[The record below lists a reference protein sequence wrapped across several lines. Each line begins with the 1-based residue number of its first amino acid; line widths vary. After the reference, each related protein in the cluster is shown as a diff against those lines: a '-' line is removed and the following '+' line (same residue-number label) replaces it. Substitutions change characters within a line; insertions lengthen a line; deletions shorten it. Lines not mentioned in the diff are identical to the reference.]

1 MSGCPEVG
9 ADVVLPEVD
18 AVVVGLGWAGAIVAT
33 ELAQA
38 GWSVVGL
45 ERGPTR
51 DSTPL
56 FAKHDELR
64 FKVRHELMQ
73 DVAQETW
80 TFRHHPDEPALP
92 VRRLG
97 AFLPGTGV
105 GGSALHYGGSL
116 VRFPPW
122 EFELRTRTEARY
134 GSAAL
139 PRDAT
144 VEDWGVTYEDLEPDY
159 LRFERSAGVSGLDG
173 ANPFDGPRSAPFPQA
188 PPTFGEATTRFA
200 QAARSVG
207 LHPYP
212 MPLAVRAGETTPAGG
227 PPGRCTYCGDCTYH
241 PCAVAAR
248 ADPTTTLLPAAQ
260 ATGRLEVRPLAQV
273 RRVVHERGRARGVRY
288 QTPEGSVVEQ
298 PAGVV
303 VLAAYTFSNVRLLLL
318 SGLGEPYDLAT
329 GSGQV
334 GRNYAYN
341 VHARGTAFFAER
353 RFKNY
358 MAAGAGGYGVADFA
372 ADNFDHTGLGF
383 IGGAHLQVASGAP
396 PITSLT
402 VPPGTPNWG
411 AGWRRAIRDWYDRSI
426 TISAV
431 GSVLA
436 YRDSCLDLDPRYRDA
451 WGDPLLRITFDWHA
465 NELAIAAYSA
475 ERIGEILRAMRPDR
489 SAIQA
494 DVGHFDVVPY
504 QGTHNTGGAIMGTDP
519 GRSVVNTSLRLWDA
533 ENVWVVG
540 GSAFPQN
547 GTPGPTATIGALAYR
562 AARAI
567 QRARSA

>member
-1 MSGCPEVG
+1 VSGRRDVA
-9 ADVVLPEVD
+9 ADVVLAEVD
-18 AVVVGLGWAGAIVAT
+18 AVVVGLGWAGAIVAG
-33 ELAQA
+33 ELARA
-38 GWSVVGL
+38 GWTVVGL
-45 ERGPTR
+45 ERGPAREATA
-51 DSTPL
+51 L

-73 DVAQETW
+73 DVARETW
-80 TFRHHPDEPALP
+80 TFRHHPREAALP

-122 EFELRTRTEARY
+122 EFELPSRTRARY
-134 GSAAL
+134 GAAAL
-139 PRDAT
+139 PADAT
-144 VEDWGVTYEDLEPDY
+144 VEDWGIAYRDLEPDY
-159 LRFERSAGVSGLDG
+159 VRFERSAGVSGEVG
-173 ANPFDGPRSAPFPQA
+173 ENPFDGPRSAAFPQA
-188 PPTFGEATTRFA
+188 PPILGEATTCFGD
-200 QAARSVG
+200 AARSLG

-212 MPLAVRAGETTPAGG
+212 MPLALRSGEIAPPGG

-248 ADPTTTLLPAAQ
+248 ADPTTTVLPLGQ

-273 RRVVHERGRARGVRY
+273 RRVVHERGRARAVRY
-288 QTPEGSVVEQ
+288 QTLDGTVVEQ
-298 PAGVV
+298 PARVV
-303 VLAAYTFSNVRLLLL
+303 VLAAYTFGNVRLLLL
-318 SGLGEPYDLAT
+318 SGLGEPYDPAT

-341 VHARGTAFFAER
+341 VHARGTAFFAGR

-383 IGGAHLQVASGAP
+383 IGGAHLQVAPGAP
-396 PITSLT
+396 PITTLT
-402 VPPGTPNWG
+402 VPPGTPSWG
-411 AGWRRAIRDWYDRSI
+411 SGWRRAIREWYDRSL
-426 TISAV
+426 TVSAV

-436 YRDSCLDLDPRYRDA
+436 YRDTCLDLDPRYLDV
-451 WGDPLLRITFDWHA
+451 WGDPLLRITFDWHP
-465 NELAIAAYSA
+465 NELAIAAYAA
-475 ERIGEILRAMRPDR
+475 ERITEILHAMRPDR
-489 SAIQA
+489 IAVQA
-494 DVGHFDVVPY
+494 DSGHFDVVPY
-504 QGTHNTGGAIMGTDP
+504 QGTHNTGGAIMGAGP
-519 GRSVVNTSLRLWDA
+519 GRSVVDPDLRLWDA

-567 QRARSA
+567 LREKLS